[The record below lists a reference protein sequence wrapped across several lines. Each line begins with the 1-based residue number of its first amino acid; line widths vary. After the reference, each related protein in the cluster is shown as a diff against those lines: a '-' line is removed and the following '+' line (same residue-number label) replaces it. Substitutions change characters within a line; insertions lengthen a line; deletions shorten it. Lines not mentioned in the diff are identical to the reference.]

1 MGVWSS
7 GDMALTEEQMTG
19 SERYVSGPWR
29 YERIEDVDHWVPVHA
44 SEQLNA
50 LLLDFVKD

>member
-19 SERYVSGPWR
+19 SERFVSGPWR
-29 YERIEDVDHWVPVHA
+29 YERIEDIDHWVPVHA

-50 LLLDFVKD
+50 LLLDFI